1 MPDLYGIIKAYGA
14 VPKLTSF
21 HRPMFIGPH
30 PDDIEFGCGG
40 LIAKLKEEGVPVVF
54 LIATDGASGSDDP
67 SLTPEEVRNIREKEA
82 LKASEFLGVDKVEF
96 CRLEDGGDY
105 EVTDAIKAMIPYV
118 LKYQPDIIFAPD
130 PKLKTECHPDHLK
143 IGEAVRRLIKLVPY
157 REALRRHGVSVSNDV
172 TLPSGITLAHY
183 FSDDSNVR
191 EAITQGQ
198 FEKKIG
204 ALNCHVSQM
213 QDPSIELMLKY
224 FYLKAQELG
233 KESETGLAE
242 DYQVIVPLFQHCF
255 TEGIHI

>member
-54 LIATDGASGSDDP
+54 LIATDGAAGSDDP

-105 EVTDAIKAMIPYV
+105 EVTDAIKAIHDEGKKV
-118 LKYQPDIIFAPD
+118 LVWTA
-130 PKLKTECHPDHLK
+130 
-143 IGEAVRRLIKLVPY
+143 
-157 REALRRHGVSVSNDV
+157 N
-172 TLPSGITLAHY
+172 
-183 FSDDSNVR
+183 
-191 EAITQGQ
+191 
-198 FEKKIG
+198 EKK
-204 ALNCHVSQM
+204 SQKHFM
-213 QDPSIELMLKY
+213 CTEIDGLITDNVTQAVGLVTELENRSDLDRMVDKI
-224 FYLKAQELG
+224 K
-233 KESETGLAE
+233 T
-242 DYQVIVPLFQHCF
+242 IM
-255 TEGIHI
+255 